1 MRTAPQ
7 STGSPGRR
15 GESGR
20 QAGEVAV
27 AGVGRAGRASRPP
40 EGASRPSVPPS
51 LPRSAAGRGVRRRGA
66 AALGE
71 AERLKWRHRRD
82 GGGGGRGGPGE
93 RARGRGWGGS
103 TGEPGGAQPPGPVC
117 GSGARRSLR
126 PRTLWGPG
134 RGHPT
139 PALPL
144 RFPSSAL
151 WHCAASQSLAL
162 VCFVVVVFLR
172 GAF

>member
-1 MRTAPQ
+1 M
-7 STGSPGRR
+7 
-15 GESGR
+15 
-20 QAGEVAV
+20 

-134 RGHPT
+134 RGRPT
-139 PALPL
+139 PALPQRCFASPPAPRGIAQL
-144 RFPSSAL
+144 RKAWPLYAL
-151 WHCAASQSLAL
+151 LLLFSLEERFNL
-162 VCFVVVVFLR
+162 LRVVS
-172 GAF
+172 